1 MLLFL
6 TTSMSISIG
15 IVKSSTI
22 FRILFIILLLPN
34 FDCRKHRLII
44 KNDIRSSIPITTFGF
59 LSDGT
64 LDVDVNSFIYHPNDL
79 DQATVSSKFG
89 FSLARTLSSTSLSN
103 IKNHGFQNC
112 ILNKKADSFS
122 NIGIVLMKFEIQN
135 NSVLLECNS
144 ALSELRIF
152 STDLPLPQK
161 ISTVKTVSDHDSEHR
176 SKKQITGISATN
188 SRQISQKDDGIIQID
203 VESNN
208 LKSLCS
214 RNSFRLIPELAG
226 KNQYSFKF
234 RMIVDSVYEG
244 LFALHFHN
252 CFNHGNE
259 LQENKFVSVDLNIDI
274 VEKNINSFLSAGEI
288 PLPRLYFDLSVVFFI
303 IGIVWFVVLKNR
315 RQETFKIHYLMGVLV
330 FVKAFSLLFHSINNH
345 FISKEG
351 FEVETWAILYYIT
364 HFLKGALLFI
374 TIVLIGTGWAFIKHI
389 LSDKDKKIFVIVIP
403 LQVIANIADII
414 TEESEEGALIHLYWK
429 KIFILVDMICCGAIL
444 FPVIW
449 SIRHL
454 QEASTTDGKAV
465 INLKKLILFRFF
477 YIMIV
482 FYIYFTRIIV
492 YLVEITVPFNYLW
505 LDAFFQHFAT
515 LIFFILTGYHFQ
527 PASSNPYYQLTQE
540 EIEMDEELVHPTE
553 YVYRGKKTQ
562 S

>member
-176 SKKQITGISATN
+176 SKKEITGISATN

-226 KNQYSFKF
+226 KNQYSFK
-234 RMIVDSVYEG
+234 
-244 LFALHFHN
+244 
-252 CFNHGNE
+252 
-259 LQENKFVSVDLNIDI
+259 
-274 VEKNINSFLSAGEI
+274 
-288 PLPRLYFDLSVVFFI
+288 
-303 IGIVWFVVLKNR
+303 
-315 RQETFKIHYLMGVLV
+315 
-330 FVKAFSLLFHSINNH
+330 VKS
-345 FISKEG
+345 
-351 FEVETWAILYYIT
+351 
-364 HFLKGALLFI
+364 
-374 TIVLIGTGWAFIKHI
+374 
-389 LSDKDKKIFVIVIP
+389 
-403 LQVIANIADII
+403 
-414 TEESEEGALIHLYWK
+414 
-429 KIFILVDMICCGAIL
+429 
-444 FPVIW
+444 
-449 SIRHL
+449 
-454 QEASTTDGKAV
+454 
-465 INLKKLILFRFF
+465 
-477 YIMIV
+477 
-482 FYIYFTRIIV
+482 
-492 YLVEITVPFNYLW
+492 
-505 LDAFFQHFAT
+505 
-515 LIFFILTGYHFQ
+515 IFFSI
-527 PASSNPYYQLTQE
+527 
-540 EIEMDEELVHPTE
+540 
-553 YVYRGKKTQ
+553 
-562 S
+562 